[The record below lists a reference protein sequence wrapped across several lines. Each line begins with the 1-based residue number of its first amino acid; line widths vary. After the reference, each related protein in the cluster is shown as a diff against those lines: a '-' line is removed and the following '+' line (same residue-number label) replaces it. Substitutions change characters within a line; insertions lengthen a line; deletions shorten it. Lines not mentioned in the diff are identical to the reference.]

1 MSQYDLIDLWVTHMD
16 FLMVLFVSFISATS
30 ALLIVANVKGKELQQ
45 GAYRLVV
52 YLYVVA
58 AAFFFAFMAKV
69 SEGIFNLRGQM
80 HEANMDWYNVVYE
93 PQFILPVLLVAGLL
107 IAISLVVG
115 SLWYFA
121 SVRKDSSG

>member
-30 ALLIVANVKGKELQQ
+30 AFLVVANVKGRELQQ
-45 GAYRLVV
+45 GAYRLIV
-52 YLYVVA
+52 YLYFVA
-58 AAFFFAFMAKV
+58 SLFFLAFMAKV

-93 PQFILPVLLVAGLL
+93 PQFILPIILIAGLL
-107 IAISLVVG
+107 IMISLVAG

-121 SVRKDSSG
+121 SVRRNPAS